1 VTIGAGL
8 NCSSSAGAIVGALG
22 ARLTG
27 APRSDGAYLSRAS
40 TRRTCDSSH
49 CPFLLTVG
57 TPRILSARA
66 TPFND
71 VAPAV
76 CKAVMMGATSAAL
89 SLACFLRASR
99 RCFLVEVTRLDGREV
114 NLSQRHNLS
123 RL

>member
-40 TRRTCDSSH
+40 IRRTSDSSH

-57 TPRILSARA
+57 PPRIL
-66 TPFND
+66 PFND

-76 CKAVMMGATSAAL
+76 CKLGKPTARAVFYTK
-89 SLACFLRASR
+89 
-99 RCFLVEVTRLDGREV
+99 V
-114 NLSQRHNLS
+114 
-123 RL
+123 